1 MLEDSSS
8 PYYLHNGDHP
18 GLLLV
23 SIRCNSM
30 VISWI
35 LNSVPGDIADSLMY
49 MQTAEEIWSDLYD
62 RFHESNAPRIY
73 QIKKLLSGL
82 QQGSMDVSS
91 YYTKLRTLW
100 DELRDYQP
108 TSACTCGSM
117 REWLNYQ
124 NQECVMHFL
133 MGLNESYA
141 QFRSQVLMIEPLQVI
156 AQVFAL
162 VIQEERQRSIH
173 YGVSKAGVDHSVILN
188 NVNSST
194 ATATS
199 LRSYQSAK
207 GGRGD
212 RVVCSHCHFRNHTI
226 DKCYKLHGYPPGHPK
241 FKLQIS
247 QGGAQAHQASSVT
260 ENHPKP
266 M

>member
-1 MLEDSSS
+1 MIVALTAKNKLGFIDHSI
-8 PYYLHNGDHP
+8 DHP
-18 GLLLV
+18 RPEDLLYG
-23 SIRCNSM
+23 SWIRCNNM

-35 LNSVPGDIADSLMY
+35 LNSVTRDIADSLMY
-49 MQTAEEIWSDLYD
+49 MQTAEEIWTDLYD

-82 QQGSMDVSS
+82 QQGSMDVSA
-91 YYTKLRTLW
+91 YYTRLRTLW

-117 REWLNYQ
+117 REWVNYQ
-124 NQECVMHFL
+124 NQECIMHFL

-141 QFRSQVLMIEPLQVI
+141 QVCAQVLMIEPLPVI
-156 AQVFAL
+156 AKVFAL

-173 YGVSKAGVDHSVILN
+173 YGAPKTGVDHSVILN
-188 NVNSST
+188 NVNLLT
-194 ATATS
+194 TAATAPLRTS
-199 LRSYQSAK
+199 QGGK

-212 RVVCSHCHFRNHTI
+212 RVVCSHCHFRNHTV

-241 FKLQIS
+241 CNDQII
-247 QGGAQAHQASSVT
+247 
-260 ENHPKP
+260 
-266 M
+266 